1 MQKVEP
7 GEPTLAA
14 DSVVRA
20 PQEPISLTQRVHSE
34 ARSRRWRACGQ
45 ETQASYEVLFLGA
58 QENGGPLL
66 EAEGDEVDIC
76 GWECARGQHGPWRAL
91 IFREDKLHPLAQE
104 IAPPALG
111 KPAQEHRMAVA
122 LALGELFEM
131 LHVLGE
137 VAVIHSELEA
147 FALRADRETPEAV
160 MRWPELLYPLDALPE
175 PGSFSSTGL
184 DAPEVTG
191 LVVRPVDRRADIY
204 SLGVLIWS
212 LFTGLKPVPGQERFL
227 QRLPSLRAFDP
238 EIPLGVE
245 GCLRKAMSRLPEH
258 RFETVTD
265 FMQELRQAW
274 SWGQRRRV
282 EGLDQRLPVRWA
294 RATDIGQGK
303 WRRQPNNQDESLA
316 IWDEVAAWG
325 LFAVLD
331 GVSQSEIGSGD
342 LASWAG
348 RQSLEAQWST
358 KRGTPIFGQRFE
370 GPSAFPGKLIETMA
384 RRAHEHVVH
393 WTCILA
399 RQHSHQRPTM
409 TACSTLSMVGL
420 FGDRAVICSLGDSPI
435 YLCSLD
441 AQGQRQ
447 IERLTFAHTLS
458 VEACR
463 RGLPM
468 TTALGLHRGSALS
481 EALGRVSWDE
491 DGPRAAEVS
500 PACLSLRLVPG
511 DILVLSTDGVPDAL
525 GQQAEHVILQTVEE
539 HLGEAVSEGALLDAS
554 RALLRQANEQGARD
568 NLTVLL
574 VALPSQAAEQGE

>member
-1 MQKVEP
+1 MLEA
-7 GEPTLAA
+7 GT
-14 DSVVRA
+14 VVQTA
-20 PQEPISLTQRVHSE
+20 EEPITLLARVHSE
-34 ARSRRWRACGQ
+34 ARSRRWRAAGRDS
-45 ETQASYEVLFLGA
+45 QASYEVLFLGA

-66 EAEGDEVDIC
+66 EAEGEVDIC
-76 GWECARGQHGPWRAL
+76 GWECTRGEHGAWRAL
-91 IFREDKLHPLAQE
+91 LFREDRLHPLSQE
-104 IAPPALG
+104 IVPPAPG
-111 KPAQEHRMAVA
+111 REAQDYRMEVA

-137 VAVIHSELEA
+137 VAVIHSDLDA
-147 FALRADRETPEAV
+147 FALRADRDKPEAV

-191 LVVRPVDRRADIY
+191 LVVRPVDRRADVY

-212 LFTGLKPVPGQERFL
+212 LFTGVKPAPGQERFL
-227 QRLPSLRAFDP
+227 HRLPSLRAFDP

-245 GCLRKAMSRLPEH
+245 ACLRKAMARLPED
-258 RFETVTD
+258 RYESATAL
-265 FMQELRQAW
+265 MQALRQAW

-282 EGLDQRLPVRWA
+282 QGLDMVWPVHWA
-294 RATDIGQGK
+294 SATDIGQGK
-303 WRRQPNNQDESLA
+303 WRRQPNNQDERLA
-316 IWDEVAAWG
+316 IWDEVTGWG

-348 RQSLEAQWST
+348 RQSLEAQWSA
-358 KRGTPIFGQRFE
+358 KRGTPIYGQRFE
-370 GPSAFPGKLIETMA
+370 GPNPFPDKLIETMA
-384 RRAHEHVVH
+384 RRAHEHVVS
-393 WTCILA
+393 WTHILA
-399 RQHSHQRPTM
+399 RQHPHQRPTM

-435 YLCSLD
+435 FLCYRD
-441 AQGQRQ
+441 GQGQRQ
-447 IERLTFAHTLS
+447 IERLTFSHTLS

-468 TTALGLHRGSALS
+468 TTALGLHRGAALS
-481 EALGRVSWDE
+481 EALGRVSWGE
-491 DGPRAAEVS
+491 DGLQAAEVT
-500 PACLSLRLVPG
+500 PACLSLRLEPG
-511 DILVLSTDGVPDAL
+511 DVLVLSTDGVPDAL
-525 GQQAEHVILQTVEE
+525 GHQAERVILQAVQE
-539 HLGEAVSEGALLDAS
+539 HCQEGASDEALLRAS

-574 VALPSQAAEQGE
+574 VALSPRSVEKGE